1 MKKNKN
7 SGKIYLYEIEYASGL
22 LRNNGRQGQIIIS
35 NKELKNGQ
43 FIIVEH
49 IGCGIFIGK
58 VKGTTL
64 GDTTD
69 SLSKEVFDISDA
81 YEYRYIQDVDV
92 SKWWDKIQREER
104 MEQLREEMENKFEE
118 IDKKKKFEYY
128 SQIDDGFRELFL
140 EYKELS
146 DKNDEDN

>member
-1 MKKNKN
+1 MKKSK
-7 SGKIYLYEIEYASGL
+7 SGKIYVYEIEYASGL
-22 LRNNGRQGQIIIS
+22 LRNNGRQNQIIMS
-35 NKELKNGQ
+35 DKELKEGQ

-49 IGCGIFIGK
+49 IGCGIFIGR
-58 VKGTTL
+58 VKGYTL
-64 GDTTD
+64 GDAD
-69 SLSKEVFDISDA
+69 NSLTQEVFNIADA
-81 YEYRYIQDVDV
+81 KEYRYIQDVDV

-128 SQIDDGFRELFL
+128 SQIDDDFRELFL

-146 DKNDEDN
+146 DKNDKDN